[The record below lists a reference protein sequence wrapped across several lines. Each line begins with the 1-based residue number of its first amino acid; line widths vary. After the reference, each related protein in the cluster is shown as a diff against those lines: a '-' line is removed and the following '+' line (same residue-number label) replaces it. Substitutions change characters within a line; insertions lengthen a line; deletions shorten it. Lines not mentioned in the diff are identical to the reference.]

1 MLLIARAPVR
11 ISFGGGGTD
20 IPAYYERYGG
30 MVVST
35 AINYYVYTILTPGQP
50 DGVQIFS
57 ADYRSFTR
65 RPICEDLIW
74 NGDLSLP
81 KAIVYYFNIRDG
93 LTIFL
98 ASQVPPGTGLGSS
111 GSVAVSMIKA
121 LAFWCGLDLGPREVA
136 ELACF
141 IEINKLGMPVGKQDQ
156 YAAAFGGLNC
166 FTFLRDEVRV
176 EPLRMPPQARQE
188 LEQGLMLFFTG
199 ISRQSSTILK
209 RQQEASRKGDR
220 ETIRRLTAIKE
231 LGQEIRR
238 ALENGDLWTFG
249 ELLHRSWLEKRQ
261 VAEGI
266 TNPELD
272 RSDSSGGDGGSHRRP
287 AQRGLRGKHCL
298 HPGQRGKRGDG
309 LPLRLRPG
317 QRDHHS
323 GRPPLPGDRADGQR
337 PPHHRMEQRRGLRG
351 HLRRATEQPD
361 EPGGCGRRVQRQRQ
375 LSQRPA
381 GSNFGPPARRDH
393 HRLLRI

>member
-1 MLLIARAPVR
+1 MGIQGNTALLIARAPVR

-30 MVVST
+30 FVVST
-35 AINYYVYTILTPGQP
+35 TINYYVYTILTPGQP

-57 ADYRSFTR
+57 ADYRSFTQ

-111 GSVAVSMIKA
+111 GSLAVSMIKA

-141 IEINKLGMPVGKQDQ
+141 IEIDKLGMPVGKQDQ

-166 FTFLRDEVRV
+166 YTFLRDEVHV
-176 EPLRMPPQARQE
+176 EPLRMPPEARQA
-188 LEQGLMLFFTG
+188 LEAGIMLFFTG

-209 RQQEASRKGDR
+209 RQLEASRHGDPD
-220 ETIRRLTAIKE
+220 TIRRLTAIKE

-238 ALENGDLWTFG
+238 ALENGDLRTFG
-249 ELLHRSWLEKRQ
+249 ELLHRSWLEKRR
-261 VAEGI
+261 VTEGI
-266 TNPELD
+266 TNSQLD
-272 RSDSSGGDGGSHRRP
+272 RCYEAAREAGALGGKITGAGGGGFLMLYCPPERQNQVTEVLTSLGLQRRP
-287 AQRGLRGKHCL
+287 FTFENEGVQILQGIPWTRSPSRYSVGPAPYFTSIG
-298 HPGQRGKRGDG
+298 
-309 LPLRLRPG
+309 
-317 QRDHHS
+317 S
-323 GRPPLPGDRADGQR
+323 
-337 PPHHRMEQRRGLRG
+337 RR
-351 HLRRATEQPD
+351 
-361 EPGGCGRRVQRQRQ
+361 
-375 LSQRPA
+375 
-381 GSNFGPPARRDH
+381 
-393 HRLLRI
+393 I